1 MSKEIVIEAI
11 ENAKHFNGEY
21 WQKAL
26 KQRAGLWIDGSPNK
40 TRAGSYYPDLDPAGV
55 EKMLLQA
62 FWEPIKSEHVRPKF
76 QAYTTPL
83 PGMLGVVPLDQL
95 PEDTILKV
103 DDRKETGYAH
113 LTYVSTQEI
122 LADDTTIIVS
132 KKAASWKVI
141 TFFPG
146 DPIDGRRIPMRNVK
160 KRELTIPEALAL
172 GFVHAK
178 MTRASGHNSGSNQ

>member
-1 MSKEIVIEAI
+1 VSKEIVREAI

-21 WQKAL
+21 WKKAL
-26 KQRAGLWIDGSPNK
+26 LQRAGLWTDGTPNK
-40 TRAGSYYPDLDPAGV
+40 TRAGSYYPDFDP
-55 EKMLLQA
+55 ETLEQMLMQA
-62 FWEPIKSEHVRPKF
+62 FWKPVKSDNVRPKF

-83 PGMLGVVPLDQL
+83 PGMLGVVPLDKL
-95 PEDTILKV
+95 PADTVLRV
-103 DDRKETGYAH
+103 DDRKHTGYAH
-113 LTYVSTQEI
+113 LTFLSSDEI

-132 KKAASWKVI
+132 QKSATWKVV

-160 KRELTIPEALAL
+160 KPELTIDEAKAL

-178 MTRASGHNSGSNQ
+178 MTRISGHNYRS